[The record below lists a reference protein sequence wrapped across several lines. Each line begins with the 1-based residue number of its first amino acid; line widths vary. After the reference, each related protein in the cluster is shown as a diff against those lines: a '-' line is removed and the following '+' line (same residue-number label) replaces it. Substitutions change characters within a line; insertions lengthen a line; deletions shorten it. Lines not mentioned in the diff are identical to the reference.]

1 MPQTPTTPRNR
12 LLDSIKRSCA
22 LEGSIESVSFPVGHE
37 IAVPGKPL
45 RHFYFPT
52 SGVLSALV
60 QLQEGETAETL
71 IIGSEGMVGLSVWL
85 GLSTSLEH
93 ILQQAPGEIL
103 RIPARVFCKRIIGS
117 RRTERLLK
125 RFTAY
130 SLRFGAQSAVCNS
143 HHDVR
148 QRACRWLLDMADR
161 SNSDA
166 LNLTQSLLAHMLG
179 VRRQSVSDLY
189 AKLQRSELIRY
200 GRSEIQILD
209 RKRLEGLACEC
220 YREMRH
226 LYEQLV
232 SPAL

>member
-1 MPQTPTTPRNR
+1 MPVIPTTHPNR

-22 LEGSIESVSFPVGHE
+22 LEDSIESVSFPVGHE
-37 IAVPGKPL
+37 IAAPGKPL

-71 IIGSEGMVGLSVWL
+71 VIGSEGMVGLPVWL

-130 SLRFGAQSAVCNS
+130 SLRFGSQGVVCNS

-161 SNSDA
+161 AHSDA

-189 AKLQRSELIRY
+189 AELQRSGLIRH

-209 RKRLEGLACEC
+209 RKALESVACEC
-220 YREMRH
+220 HREMKQ

-232 SPAL
+232 GSVL

>member
-1 MPQTPTTPRNR
+1 M
-12 LLDSIKRSCA
+12 
-22 LEGSIESVSFPVGHE
+22 SFAVGHE
-37 IAVPGKPL
+37 IAAPGKPL
-45 RHFYFPT
+45 GHFYFPT

-60 QLQEGETAETL
+60 QLQEGQTAETL
-71 IIGSEGMVGLSVWL
+71 VIGSEGMVGLSVWL

-93 ILQQAPGEIL
+93 IWQQAPGEIL

-117 RRTERLLK
+117 RRAERLLK

-130 SLRFGAQSAVCNS
+130 SLRFGAQCAACNS

-161 SNSDA
+161 SHSDA

-189 AKLQRSELIRY
+189 AKLQRSQLIRSR
-200 GRSEIQILD
+200 RSGIEILD
-209 RKRLEGLACEC
+209 RRGLEGLACEC
-220 YREMRH
+220 YRDMRR
-226 LYEQLV
+226 LYDQLI
-232 SPAL
+232 SSAL